1 MYNTG
6 TLILALREHKT
17 EYGDEV
23 QSRFTAMCLKPYD
36 PSLLALQYWIQDSSG
51 EKYIKPKLADGQDNP
66 FWEGDP
72 PREAE
77 ERAKWFLRIK
87 RTIERDWEDRI
98 RKGEF
103 DEIQAVSR
111 PSASSTA
118 SEPDEHVDVTRM
130 DIEEDEPVEAS
141 EPEGVEI
148 VKETLAEMPET
159 EVVDD
164 EELERKLESERIAN
178 LRVKFEEQQLEEGG
192 IAKID
197 KEMKENIDKL
207 AEPQEEEQDGDML
220 LTHLGLFVR
229 KHIPETKNIDGLN
242 LHQHMRMMDESI
254 IKLQEEVGRLTKR
267 CDAAASVIKAQQ
279 AAITD
284 LSKQVPELIKQEM
297 LKKFA

>member
-6 TLILALREHKT
+6 TLILALREKKA
-17 EYGDEV
+17 EYGDDV
-23 QSRFTAMCLKPYD
+23 QSRFTAMCLKPFD
-36 PSLLALQYWIQDSSG
+36 PAMLNLQYWIQDNSG

-103 DEIQAVSR
+103 DEIQAVSS
-111 PSASSTA
+111 PSTA
-118 SEPDEHVDVTRM
+118 STASADEHVDVTRM
-130 DIEEDEPVEAS
+130 DIEEDEPVEKS

-164 EELERKLESERIAN
+164 IEEL
-178 LRVKFEEQQLEEGG
+178 EQQLEEGG

-207 AEPQEEEQDGDML
+207 AESQEEEQDGDML

-229 KHIPETKNIDGLN
+229 KHIPETKN
-242 LHQHMRMMDESI
+242 HQHMRMMSDSI
-254 IKLQEEVGRLTKR
+254 TELEKKVERLSNR

-279 AAITD
+279 AAIKD
-284 LSKQVPELIKQEM
+284 ISKLVPEMIKEEI